1 MKMRTMRS
9 ALAAAALVLVG
20 SAASAQQETL
30 VIRGGRVHTM
40 VDENAID
47 NGIVVIRNGHIT
59 AVGGPDTMIPPAP
72 R

>member
-30 VIRGGRVHTM
+30 VIRGGRAAHTLLAEGQ
-40 VDENAID
+40 VTSSTSPTIK
-47 NGIVVIRNGHIT
+47 IW
-59 AVGGPDTMIPPAP
+59 PWW
-72 R
+72 